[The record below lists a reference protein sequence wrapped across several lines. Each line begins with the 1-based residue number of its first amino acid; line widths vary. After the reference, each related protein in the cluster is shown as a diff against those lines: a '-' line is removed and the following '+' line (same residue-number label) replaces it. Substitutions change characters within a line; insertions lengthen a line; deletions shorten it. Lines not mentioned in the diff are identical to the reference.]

1 MRILTAF
8 LCLALSSFIASAQDA
23 HYWYSEFNPSGFLM
37 PGAVIANNGDSGVYF
52 YNPALF
58 GLTKRS
64 NVSINANVYQYESV
78 NIKNGAGTGR
88 DMKSTMTSS
97 VPLMLSGSVVLKTR
111 KRPLTFAYALTRTPG
126 MAFSASQRRD
136 EKFQVLDDTYSPG
149 TEYFVGQG
157 VYQNAVTESTGQLA
171 FGTKLNE
178 HWSVG
183 ITAIGDLKKQSL
195 NPTYTARALGNPGG
209 DTLLPIVTSEFYYL
223 ATYNHIGL
231 KFKLGVAYDGGPHH
245 VGLMVTT
252 PLIHIGGSAELVSD
266 QLIVNMMFAQG
277 FFFNI
282 LANSRQTKLAVKVK
296 TPLSVAGGYC
306 YDLPKG
312 KIYVAAEYFPKV
324 DFYQI
329 ITPRK
334 EGFIRPDTG
343 GNNALTPDLLKMN
356 DSRKSVFNF
365 GFGFSYELKYGISGF
380 VSARTDFSYANMDVL
395 EDRTGFSPYT
405 AYWDNFH
412 WQVGANL
419 KRSKFNMRA
428 GLLFCYGIKN
438 GYPQFVNMDDPN
450 EGNFL
455 AGDMGKVKAT
465 HFTAGFLL
473 SYIHNF

>member
-1 MRILTAF
+1 MRFLLAF
-8 LCLALSSFIASAQDA
+8 LCLASFSAAGQDS
-23 HYWYSEFNPSGFLM
+23 HYWYSEFNPAGFLM

-64 NVSINANVYQYESV
+64 TVSINANVYQYESI

-88 DMKSTMTSS
+88 DLTGTIANS

-136 EKFQVLDDTYSPG
+136 EKFQVLDDSYSPG

-157 VYQNAVTESTGQLA
+157 VYQNAVSESTAQLG
-171 FGTKLNE
+171 FGMKLNN

-183 ITAIGDLKKQSL
+183 LTAIGDLKKQNINQS
-195 NPTYTARALGNPGG
+195 YTARALGNPGG

-231 KFKLGVAYDGGPHH
+231 KFKAGLAFDDGPHH
-245 VGLMVTT
+245 FGLMITT

-266 QLIVNMMFAQG
+266 QLIVNMEVAQH

-282 LANSRQTKLAVKVK
+282 LANSRQTTLPVKLK
-296 TPLSVAGGYC
+296 TPLSVAAGYC
-306 YDLPKG
+306 YDLPKA

-324 DFYQI
+324 GEYNI
-329 ITPRK
+329 ITPRR

-343 GNNALTPDLLKMN
+343 GYNALTPDLLKLI

-365 GFGFSYELKYGISGF
+365 GVGFSYELRHGISAF
-380 VSARTDFSYANMDVL
+380 ISARTDFSFANMAELVDI
-395 EDRTGFSPYT
+395 TGFSPYT
-405 AYWDNFH
+405 SYWDNFH
-412 WQVGANL
+412 WQMGANV

-428 GLLFCYGIKN
+428 GLLFCYGVKS
-438 GYPQFVNMDDPN
+438 GFPQFVNLDNPN

-455 AGDMGKVKAT
+455 AGDVGKVKAT